1 MSDQLTNELD
11 GRSRMRRRGFTALAI
26 AALVFGA
33 MAPTAAAAGSSKTT
47 RFQRIDVSKIDPQ
60 LLPAL
65 IDPNRVVD
73 VMIQLAGRRPGWQC
87 H

>member
-1 MSDQLTNELD
+1 
-11 GRSRMRRRGFTALAI
+11 MRRRAFTALAI

-33 MAPTAAAAGSSKTT
+33 LAPTAAVAGSSKTA

-65 IDPNRVVD
+65 IDPSRVMD
-73 VMIQLAGRRPGWQC
+73 VMVELADRARCRPRW
-87 H
+87 